1 MTPTRNDGF
10 MIDDA
15 EYGYNKTEP
24 LRAAFAKSV
33 SAISNLHVLTINRT
47 FGSVIPDDLVA
58 CVSLRVNDTDRAD
71 GQSECPFSNRKAM
84 DAYAKIRGDAEAALS
99 RARNGVAEFAD
110 DAEDFTASATEAVST
125 FFQFFNGVQALV
137 DNGVVGLDD
146 DSDVPGW
153 FSMLSDPGLFLI
165 GVPSCTLSIALCCAQ
180 ALSSSLLCIPNAYN
194 VIATAT
200 LAHPR

>member
-1 MTPTRNDGF
+1 MTPMRNDGF

-110 DAEDFTASATEAVST
+110 DAEDFTAAALLLGGGDRDELIELGVAVLEP
-125 FFQFFNGVQALV
+125 ALGRGG
-137 DNGVVGLDD
+137 DRREGL
-146 DSDVPGW
+146 VR
-153 FSMLSDPGLFLI
+153 LR
-165 GVPSCTLSIALCCAQ
+165 V
-180 ALSSSLLCIPNAYN
+180 
-194 VIATAT
+194 
-200 LAHPR
+200 